1 VNKKLKV
8 AFLGMSHLG
17 IVSAMSLAARNFQCI
32 GVDTNS
38 SLIDDLNLGKWPI
51 LEPNLNETYEAAKK
65 NLSFTCD
72 VNQLSECEII
82 YISQD
87 VHTDEDG
94 NSDLEEV
101 EELIKLSSNVV
112 LKTTR
117 IIILCQV
124 PPGFTRKMKKYH
136 SNISYQ
142 VETLIFG
149 EAFSRALHPE
159 RIIIGLSDPTIP
171 LDSNYSSL
179 LAIFSCPI
187 IHVDFETAEFTKL
200 SINAYLAATVSTTNS
215 LSSLAAFIGADWMS
229 IKHSLMLDKRIGKYA
244 YLSPG
249 LGLSGGNIERDLRTL
264 DNLTLIQDKDQV
276 SLFRT
281 FLENSQLNKQWLDSI
296 IEKKI
301 LSQNPN
307 AKIGILGIAYKAN
320 TNSTKN
326 SPALS
331 IVAKYSKNI
340 VGAFDPAAVLPE
352 AFSGIK
358 VFSSPQECIQASD
371 VVVIAT
377 PWPEF
382 TKIDLAEIPNIDLN
396 SLIVID
402 PFKIF
407 IDSVKSNETK
417 VRMVIVK

>member
-1 VNKKLKV
+1 MNNRFKV

-17 IVSAMSLAARNFQCI
+17 IVSAISLAARNFQCV

-51 LEPNLNETYEAAKK
+51 QEPNLNETYKTAKK
-65 NLSFTCD
+65 NLCFTCD
-72 VNQLSECEII
+72 VNQLSRCEII

-87 VHTDEDG
+87 VQTDEDG
-94 NSDLEEV
+94 NSDLDAV
-101 EELIKLSSNVV
+101 EELVKLSSKMAP
-112 LKTTR
+112 KTTR

-149 EAFSRALHPE
+149 EAFNRALHPE
-159 RIIIGLSDPTIP
+159 RIIIGLNDPAMPI
-171 LDSNYSSL
+171 DSNYSSL

-187 IHVDFETAEFTKL
+187 IYVDFETAEFTKL
-200 SINAYLAATVSTTNS
+200 SINAYLAASVATTNS
-215 LSSLAAFIGADWMS
+215 LSSLATFIGADWMS
-229 IKHSLMLDKRIGKYA
+229 IKYSLMLDKRIGKYA

-264 DNLTLIQDKDQV
+264 DNLTLVQDKDQV

-281 FLENSQLNKQWLDSI
+281 YLENSRLNKQWLDSV
-296 IEKKI
+296 IEEEI
-301 LSQNPN
+301 LNQNPN

-331 IVAKYSKNI
+331 IIAKYSKNI
-340 VGAFDPAAVLPE
+340 VGAFDPVAVFPE
-352 AFSGIK
+352 VFSKIK
-358 VFSSPQECIQASD
+358 VFSTPQECIQACD

-382 TKIDLAEIPNIDLN
+382 SKIDLAEIPNIDLN
-396 SLIVID
+396 TLIVID
-402 PFKIF
+402 PFRIF
-407 IDSVKSNETK
+407 INSEKSNKTK
-417 VRMVIVK
+417 VRKFIVK